1 MVQWKPVII
10 NSAKEVMFSSAL
22 VCLLAELCKN
32 NSVDFHKTQWKSGTW
47 DKESRVDCVDNGNPV
62 RSRTAGVITRVRWWV
77 ESYPQDQ
84 YCRV

>member
-1 MVQWKPVII
+1 MII

-22 VCLLAELCKN
+22 VSLLAELCKN
-32 NSVDFHKTQWKSGTW
+32 NSVDFHKTQLKSGTW
-47 DKESRVDCVDNGNPV
+47 DKESRVDCVDNGNRV